1 MKNYYNILKI
11 DKNATSDEIKIII
24 TKKIEKI
31 KKSHITSEKKKLQL
45 NELEEAYKFLNDY
58 HKRKSLDEYVENNM
72 IDYTNTNISTNT
84 NSVWDQFNKSM
95 QIFDNIDNLFNGFNS
110 SGLFD
115 VNNSNNSFQQ
125 NSSFISTKIDENGN
139 VVKEEK
145 NSTNQNGK
153 IEGSHKITTVDK
165 DGNEIIKTLPFNI
178 NSKKVIKYSL

>member
-95 QIFDNIDNLFNGFNS
+95 
-110 SGLFD
+110 
-115 VNNSNNSFQQ
+115 
-125 NSSFISTKIDENGN
+125 
-139 VVKEEK
+139 
-145 NSTNQNGK
+145 
-153 IEGSHKITTVDK
+153 
-165 DGNEIIKTLPFNI
+165 
-178 NSKKVIKYSL
+178 